1 MGERVPW
8 HWGEGVMAFWRSSNF
23 HNNHPNPSLCWS
35 VCSLSSIHN
44 CLFRQPVIKVT
55 LCRRD
60 RPGRELITSSLP
72 CTWQISPNL
81 PTHTHTPTQWGEG
94 ESRSLQHQSQAL
106 SPSYSLGALLMPQWS
121 IDYIVVL
128 CSGSQESNIERKQG
142 WRNQKSWFAWNQG
155 LWWLLQIERIMRLVQ
170 KSLWAT
176 ELLTP
181 FSPVW
186 KRLRGWWGCMCSW
199 VRQGEWSILAYM
211 LIAFAHPIRLALDWY
226 PRPHKDRAMFWAA
239 MYPRHL
245 VQCLAHCWSSVN
257 SWQIN
262 KWIKIMA
269 TIYWATINL
278 TWVIHLTFAAT

>member
-94 ESRSLQHQSQAL
+94 ESRSLRHQSQAL

-121 IDYIVVL
+121 IDYIAVP
-128 CSGSQESNIERKQG
+128 CTGSQESNIERKQG

-155 LWWLLQIERIMRLVQ
+155 LWW
-170 KSLWAT
+170 
-176 ELLTP
+176 
-181 FSPVW
+181 
-186 KRLRGWWGCMCSW
+186 
-199 VRQGEWSILAYM
+199 
-211 LIAFAHPIRLALDWY
+211 
-226 PRPHKDRAMFWAA
+226 
-239 MYPRHL
+239 
-245 VQCLAHCWSSVN
+245 
-257 SWQIN
+257 
-262 KWIKIMA
+262 
-269 TIYWATINL
+269 
-278 TWVIHLTFAAT
+278 